1 MEAYYARKDWKNY
14 AILVHA
20 LKSVSRMIGAEKLA
34 DTAAALEKAANGE
47 DEAGITAVHQTM
59 LEQYEAIAAAIRSI
73 LPEAGLSPAETAET
87 DALEFLPEEEA
98 DILEFLPETTE
109 QS

>member
-1 MEAYYARKDWKNY
+1 
-14 AILVHA
+14 
-20 LKSVSRMIGAEKLA
+20 MIGAEKLA

-47 DEAGITAVHQTM
+47 DEAGITAAHQTM

-87 DALEFLPEEEA
+87 DVLEFLPEEEA